1 MNSMADIVHR
11 GYESKDLD
19 YKGPI
24 SWDQNDKA
32 ACCEL
37 VKDILAMANTN
48 GGYIVIGVEEND
60 KGFNPVGL
68 SQQQL
73 ASFETTCLNQFVQRY
88 VDPPINCHLVK
99 HDGKFVVIEVPVFAE
114 TPHICVREYPDV
126 LSAPTLYIRT
136 DNNASAPLS
145 SSADYRRLLAQAVRN
160 SHDQLMEKLDTL
172 LKGRAARDAS
182 PAEDLFAAQIN
193 DARRRFLEIN
203 PYRDKDYKA
212 HIEFIFQPNAFVKQ
226 RFDTPDLRKAAEA
239 AFEDF
244 RGWPFLFIS
253 PSHPECTYNIADCLE
268 TLISFK
274 TFSNGDMVDFWRLFK
289 SGLFY
294 QRKLVWEDTHDHVRK
309 FGPVGKLLD
318 LQYNVEYF
326 AEAIHCLGKLC
337 EHLLRPPDAV
347 RFVVRFVGMNDRQLV
362 KLGNKLSFRRGNGV
376 AHDNVVTCERV
387 ISLAEW
393 TADPVGLAVDMGSE
407 LCYMFNWNLPD
418 EQHLQ
423 KICEDLI
430 NRRRQ

>member
-1 MNSMADIVHR
+1 MNSMADIVQR

-19 YKGPI
+19 CKGPI

-60 KGFNPVGL
+60 QGFNPVGL
-68 SQQQL
+68 SQEQI

-88 VDPPINCHLVK
+88 TDPPINCRLVK

-114 TPHICVREYPDV
+114 TPHICVRDFPNV

-172 LKGRAARDAS
+172 LKGRVAGDAS
-182 PAEDLFAAQIN
+182 PDDDLFAVQIN
-193 DARRRFLEIN
+193 NSRQRFLEID
-203 PYRDKDYKA
+203 PYQGKDYKA
-212 HIEFIFQPNAFVKQ
+212 HVEFIFQPDAFMKQ

-253 PSHPECTYNIADCLE
+253 PSRPECTYNIADCLE

-274 TFSNGDMVDFWRLFK
+274 TCSNGDMVDFWRLFK

-309 FGPVGKLLD
+309 FSPGKLLD
-318 LQYNVEYF
+318 LRYNVEYF
-326 AEAIHCLGKLC
+326 AEAIRCLGRLY
-337 EHLLRPPDAV
+337 ENLLRPSDTV
-347 RFVVRFVGMNDRQLV
+347 RFQVCFVGMKDRRMMEIDNRLSPF
-362 KLGNKLSFRRGNGV
+362 KGNFV
-376 AHDNVVTCERV
+376 AHDDVVTCERV
-387 ISLAEW
+387 VSLAEW
-393 TADPVGLAVDMGSE
+393 TADPVGLAVDMGVQ
-407 LCYMFNWNLPD
+407 LCDMFNWNPPNKL
-418 EQHLQ
+418 HLR
-423 KICEDLI
+423 KICEDLLK
-430 NRRRQ
+430 RRRQ